1 MLLHSERGKF
11 YCGGEIKGLNVPT
24 REFPC
29 KSPLEVRELLP
40 SGNVTVICTYMHTHM
55 DTVSYSLLESCCFLS
70 LLFFDLIM
78 ILHILEVILPNCPVL
93 CSTVLFYL
101 P

>member
-1 MLLHSERGKF
+1 MFSCYLSFHSERGKF

-40 SGNVTVICTYMHTHM
+40 SGNVTVICTYIHTWTHTHTHM
-55 DTVSYSLLESCCFLS
+55 DTFIRSHTHTHTVSQL
-70 LLFFDLIM
+70 
-78 ILHILEVILPNCPVL
+78 VIR
-93 CSTVLFYL
+93 F
-101 P
+101 